1 MSTTDRNI
9 SNDDI
14 LNICVLLKGVIDD
27 RTIQDKAMLDEL
39 VTDKSIP
46 KPITK
51 IHADIMQMG
60 LIRTEEIQDLYD
72 RLLHMLPRH
81 MIEEQD

>member
-1 MSTTDRNI
+1 MTDRNI

-72 RLLHMLPRH
+72 RLLYMLPRH